1 LDLEQS
7 EKISWVDES
16 QTGPW
21 QWNKI
26 WIDTGKKGGDSRR
39 GDSRDTGMK
48 MPTEAGM
55 LGKVRL
61 DCLGTWK
68 CGNQFRKQL
77 YPRVSAAR
85 TLFWEKLSV
94 S

>member
-1 LDLEQS
+1 
-7 EKISWVDES
+7 
-16 QTGPW
+16 
-21 QWNKI
+21 
-26 WIDTGKKGGDSRR
+26 
-39 GDSRDTGMK
+39 MK

-61 DCLGTWK
+61 DYSGTWK

-85 TLFWEKLSV
+85 TLF
-94 S
+94 